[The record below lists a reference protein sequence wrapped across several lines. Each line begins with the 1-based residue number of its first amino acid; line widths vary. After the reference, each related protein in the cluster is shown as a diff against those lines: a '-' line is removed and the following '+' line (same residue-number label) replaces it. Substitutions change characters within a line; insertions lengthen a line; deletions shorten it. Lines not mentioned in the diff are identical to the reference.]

1 MIRVMAGHLAAT
13 FTYTATPVSPRHLSG
28 TGNQLSGQ
36 KVYCCANGV
45 LSLMAIFAFVVY
57 AAPEKEATG
66 KLCQR

>member
-1 MIRVMAGHLAAT
+1 MAGHLAAT
-13 FTYTATPVSPRHLSG
+13 FAYAATPVSPRNLSD

-36 KVYCCANGV
+36 KVYCCADGG